1 MQIKT
6 TLLVTCAL
14 ALTSCGPSYSPP
26 GSPSTACKSIGKAQ
40 FDAAIEAGATRAT
53 ASIYASGVVSMNSG
67 MGTKQ
72 CSSFKGSKQICR
84 RPKDF
89 VIQYT
94 LANDQIRYV
103 LVPKKTEYRLNMNR
117 KPIPCETINK

>member
-6 TLLVTCAL
+6 TILVASAL
-14 ALTSCGPSYSPP
+14 ALVSCGPKFSAP
-26 GSPSTACKSIGKAQ
+26 GSPSTACKNISKAQ
-40 FDAAIEAGATRAT
+40 FDAAIDAGATRAT
-53 ASIYASGVVSMNSG
+53 ASINAGGTVSMNTG

-84 RPKDF
+84 RPNDF
-89 VIQYT
+89 VIQYK

-103 LVPKKTEYRLNMNR
+103 LVPKESEYRLNTNR
-117 KPIPCETINK
+117 KPVPCETINK